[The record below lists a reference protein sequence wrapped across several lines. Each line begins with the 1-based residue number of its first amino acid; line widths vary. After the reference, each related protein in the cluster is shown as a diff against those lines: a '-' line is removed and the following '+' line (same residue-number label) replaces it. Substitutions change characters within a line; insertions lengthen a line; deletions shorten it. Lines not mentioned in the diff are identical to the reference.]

1 MPGRPGQGDHR
12 RRDLRLGLR
21 ARARRRGG
29 TPRRPMARIGVH
41 QITTLVKEPE
51 GLARLTS
58 TRKLYEQQ
66 GVDAEVSDYLA
77 TMGVANR

>member
-1 MPGRPGQGDHR
+1 
-12 RRDLRLGLR
+12 
-21 ARARRRGG
+21 
-29 TPRRPMARIGVH
+29 MARIGVH